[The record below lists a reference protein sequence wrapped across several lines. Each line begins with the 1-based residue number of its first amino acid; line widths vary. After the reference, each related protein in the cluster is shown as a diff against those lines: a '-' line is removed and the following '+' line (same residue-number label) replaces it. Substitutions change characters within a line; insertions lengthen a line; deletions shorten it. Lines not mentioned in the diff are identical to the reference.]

1 MKLGCQSF
9 QQDMSR
15 RAFLQLGGA
24 GLFGLTFADVLRA
37 QANGRPARARQAI
50 FIFLAG
56 GPPQQDMFDM
66 KPDQPLDVRGPF
78 RPVRTTVP
86 GLDICEHLPKLAR
99 CAHRYTVLRSVT
111 SRGYPMSGDHHA
123 GLAWKTGN
131 PRALRGTPKYPMYGS
146 VVAKLRSGPNDLPNF
161 VAMGDVASMAQGLRE
176 NYLGSAYD
184 PLYVEVGSRDARQ
197 VDPLTQIIVPQSIA
211 AAEFSRNI
219 ELVRNLDQQSRQ
231 LDAAGPVI
239 TGMDRFQQQA
249 FDILRSPRLRE
260 ALALDREP
268 RQILDRYL
276 VDLQGYGRLNYTSR
290 VLAARRLIEA
300 GVPYVYV
307 DFPYWDWH
315 GGVLENN
322 SAGMASLAGLDAAL
336 SALLEDLHVRGLLDT
351 TLVMALG
358 EMGRTPRMNRN
369 GPAARDL
376 WGAAQ
381 FAILAGGGVQAG
393 RVVGATDAQAAYVR
407 DAEYKVASL
416 GKTKYH
422 LLGIDPDQEL
432 HTTDNRPLKLITE
445 DVPLIREVL

>member
-1 MKLGCQSF
+1 MKLGCESF
-9 QQDMSR
+9 QRNMSR
-15 RAFLQLGGA
+15 RAFLKLGGA

-37 QANGRPARARQAI
+37 QANGRQPRARQAI

-66 KPDQPLDVRGPF
+66 KPAQPLEVRGPF
-78 RPVRTTVP
+78 RPIRTNVP
-86 GLDICEHLPKLAR
+86 GLDICEHLPRLSR
-99 CAHRYTVLRSVT
+99 CAHQYTVLRSVT
-111 SRGYPMSGDHHA
+111 SRGYPHAGDHHA

-146 VVAKLRSGPNDLPNF
+146 VVAKLRSGPRDMPNF

-176 NYLGSAYD
+176 NFLGPAYD
-184 PLYVEVGSRDARQ
+184 PLHVEMGSRDPRQ
-197 VDPLTQIIVPQSIA
+197 VDPLTQIIVPQGID
-211 AAEFSRNI
+211 AAEFSRNA
-219 ELVRNLDQQSRQ
+219 ELVRSLDQQSRQ

-239 TGMDRFQQQA
+239 SGMDQFQQQA

-268 RQILDRYL
+268 RPIRDRYL
-276 VDLQGYGRLNYTSR
+276 VEMQGYGRLNYTSR

-315 GGVLENN
+315 GGVAENN
-322 SAGMASLAGLDAAL
+322 NAGMASLAGLDAAL

-369 GPAARDL
+369 GPAARDH
-376 WGAAQ
+376 WGACQ
-381 FAILAGGGVQAG
+381 FAILAGGGVRAG
-393 RVVGATDAQAAYVR
+393 QVVGATDAQAAYVR

-416 GKTKYH
+416 GKTMYH
-422 LLGIDPDQEL
+422 LLGIDPDTEL

>member
-1 MKLGCQSF
+1 MTPGCKSFRQS
-9 QQDMSR
+9 MSR
-15 RAFLQLGGA
+15 RAFLRLGGT

-37 QANGRPARARQAI
+37 QASGRQTRAKQAI

-66 KPDQPLDVRGPF
+66 KPDQPLEIRGPF

-86 GLDICEHLPKLAR
+86 GLDICEHLPRLAQ

-111 SRGYPMSGDHHA
+111 SRGYPHAGDHHA
-123 GLAWKTGN
+123 GLCWKTGN

-146 VVAKLRSGPNDLPNF
+146 VVARLRSGPNDLPNF
-161 VAMGDVASMAQGLRE
+161 VAMGDIASMAQGLRE
-176 NYLGSAYD
+176 NYLGPAYD
-184 PLYVEVGSRDARQ
+184 PLYVELGSRDPRQ
-197 VDPLTQIIVPQSIA
+197 VDPLTQIIVPQSIDPV
-211 AAEFSRNI
+211 EFSRNV
-219 ELVRNLDQQSRQ
+219 ELLRSLDQQSRQ

-239 TGMDRFQQQA
+239 SGMDQFQQRA

-268 RQILDRYL
+268 RALRDRYK
-276 VDLQGYGRLNYTSR
+276 VEMQGYGRLNYTSR

-300 GVPYVYV
+300 GVPFVYV

-315 GGVLENN
+315 GGVAENN
-322 SAGMASLAGLDAAL
+322 NAGMASLAGLDAAL
-336 SALLEDLHVRGLLDT
+336 SALLEDLHVRGLLET
-351 TLVMALG
+351 TLVMVLG

-369 GPAARDL
+369 GPAARDH
-376 WGAAQ
+376 WGPCQ
-381 FAILAGGGVQAG
+381 FAILAGGGVRAG
-393 RVVGATDAQAAYVR
+393 QVVGATDAQAAYVR

-416 GKTKYH
+416 GKTMYH
-422 LLGIDPDQEL
+422 LLGIDPDSEL
-432 HTTDNRPLKLITE
+432 HTSDNRPLKLITE